1 MADAEYKAPEKV
13 KLIVPTDAFQQ
24 GRLDELSMTALMYY
38 YLNPRELLHKN
49 PLTQDVKEEIARI
62 INERLALAPLI
73 NAVAISDTFKTIG
86 GGFEKFKPINISKA
100 DGDAIAYPK
109 YELEAGQSMP
119 KSGPKFLRELT
130 IFNEILRTR
139 PQEFVELFKAAWES
153 YQKTKGIPGI
163 AHQHEDLK
171 RIFLASVYTHVWHEL
186 YEKSPGFQFRRENLE
201 TYKGKFELLKSTIL
215 GPAFNFDYAAEFY
228 GPRYPILHSISGGVK
243 SLDSLECKVYNR
255 LMEAL
260 TFRTEMKE
268 GERKVIA
275 TGDYDPQ
282 KDVIRNEDEF
292 RNSLRAIDDV
302 FRFYFIG
309 YYLTELQKRFEASIR
324 SGKHWSIVEYKDTK
338 KKESKDVNF
347 LKYDLM
353 LTGLGTT
360 ALMTQFAPESIEVQ
374 LYDIAGYVLDKVGDA
389 RDKHGKYKDETK
401 ERVRLAIATFP
412 IMEEIRSKMKELR
425 SMIKPTYDGLTAS
438 LESKTLLDVAKRYS
452 T

>member
-1 MADAEYKAPEKV
+1 
-13 KLIVPTDAFQQ
+13 
-24 GRLDELSMTALMYY
+24 
-38 YLNPRELLHKN
+38 
-49 PLTQDVKEEIARI
+49 
-62 INERLALAPLI
+62 
-73 NAVAISDTFKTIG
+73 
-86 GGFEKFKPINISKA
+86 
-100 DGDAIAYPK
+100 
-109 YELEAGQSMP
+109 
-119 KSGPKFLRELT
+119 
-130 IFNEILRTR
+130 
-139 PQEFVELFKAAWES
+139 
-153 YQKTKGIPGI
+153 
-163 AHQHEDLK
+163 
-171 RIFLASVYTHVWHEL
+171 
-186 YEKSPGFQFRRENLE
+186 
-201 TYKGKFELLKSTIL
+201 
-215 GPAFNFDYAAEFY
+215 
-228 GPRYPILHSISGGVK
+228 
-243 SLDSLECKVYNR
+243 
-255 LMEAL
+255 MEAL